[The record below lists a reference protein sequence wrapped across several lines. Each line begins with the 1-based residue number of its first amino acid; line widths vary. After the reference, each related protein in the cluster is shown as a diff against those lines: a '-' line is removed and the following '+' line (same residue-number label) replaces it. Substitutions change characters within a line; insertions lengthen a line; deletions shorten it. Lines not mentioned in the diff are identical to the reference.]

1 MEPSRKRQYCYK
13 ATGARRVNINALEF
27 CHITEDAFNRHLA
40 AISHLIATGQFQTSV
55 TNPVSSFPQMMIMT
69 TLPNHFAVE
78 LVGGR
83 RFNRKLKVIKR
94 KLENPDIYFGQFDY
108 PPEAKPVIILGGGIG
123 YMAVITASARQELD
137 RRFPGITDKYP
148 ATLASVAL
156 DAGPALR
163 FPSDANYVCV
173 HNALLANAL
182 EGMVRIRHVR
192 YALLIAKHT
201 KPAEYR
207 SYLEKELSVSNGSG
221 LIAAE
226 LIPDG
231 KAEAVLRAAQFAN
244 IYLMN
249 QLHETSIGSFIDQ
262 HREIL
267 LSALKAQD
275 LISEPYLRWVVPSA
289 DPNELAV
296 NPDLFV
302 RRADGYWDMYDL
314 KLALLNRK
322 DLTTGKRNRRRFV
335 TTIEDGIAQLAH
347 YRDFLSIPE
356 HATLAK
362 EKYGVT
368 FDRPRFVLVVG
379 NYENANAERIAD
391 ARRRFPDLELIDYD
405 SLLQLYLMHEDA
417 LPDYSRNQVP
427 PGWISS

>member
-1 MEPSRKRQYCYK
+1 
-13 ATGARRVNINALEF
+13 
-27 CHITEDAFNRHLA
+27 
-40 AISHLIATGQFQTSV
+40 
-55 TNPVSSFPQMMIMT
+55 MMIVT

-83 RFNRKLKVIKR
+83 QASRKLKVVKR

-108 PPEAKPVIILGGGIG
+108 PADAQPVIMSRGGGIAF
-123 YMAVITASARQELD
+123 MAIITAAARQELD
-137 RRFPGITDKYP
+137 RRFPGIADKYLS
-148 ATLASVAL
+148 TLISVAP
-156 DAGPALR
+156 DAGPALN
-163 FPSDANYVCV
+163 FSSDANYVCV

-182 EGMVRIRHVR
+182 EGMVRIRHIR
-192 YALLIAKHT
+192 YALLVAKDT
-201 KPAEYR
+201 GPDEYR

-226 LIPDG
+226 LIPGG
-231 KAEAVLRAAQFAN
+231 KTETVLRAAQFAN
-244 IYLMN
+244 IFLMN

-267 LSALKAQD
+267 LSALKGQS
-275 LISEPYLRWVVPSA
+275 LISEPYLPWIASSP
-289 DPNELAV
+289 DPDELAV

-302 RRADGYWDMYDL
+302 QRPDGYWDVYDL

-322 DLTTGKRNRRRFV
+322 YLTTGKRTRRRFV
-335 TTIEDGIAQLAH
+335 TTTIEDGIAQLAH

-356 HATLAK
+356 HAALAK

-379 NYENANAERIAD
+379 NYENANMERIAD

-405 SLLQLYLMHEDA
+405 SLLQLYLMNESA
-417 LPDYSRNQVP
+417 LPDYTSGQVP
-427 PGWISS
+427 TGRISS

>member
-1 MEPSRKRQYCYK
+1 MNYGTIDTRESSI
-13 ATGARRVNINALEF
+13 NIFEF
-27 CHITEDAFNRHLA
+27 CSITEDVFNRYFA
-40 AISHLIATGQFQTSV
+40 AISNLITTRQFKTTV
-55 TNPVSSFPQMMIMT
+55 TNPVPSFPQMMIAT

-83 RFNRKLKVIKR
+83 RVNRELKVVKR

-108 PPEAKPVIILGGGIG
+108 PTDAKPVIVLGGGIEF
-123 YMAVITASARQELD
+123 MVIVTTAAQRELD
-137 RRFPGITDKYP
+137 RRFPGIAEKYST
-148 ATLASVAL
+148 TLASVAP
-156 DAGPALR
+156 DAGPALK
-163 FPSDANYVCV
+163 FTPDANYVCV
-173 HNALLANAL
+173 HNSLLGNAL

-192 YALLIAKHT
+192 YALLIAKNT
-201 KPAEYR
+201 KPEEYR
-207 SYLEKELSVSNGSG
+207 SYLEKELSIRNGSR

-226 LIPDG
+226 LIPGG

-244 IYLMN
+244 TYLMN

-267 LSALKAQD
+267 LSALESQNI
-275 LISEPYLRWVVPSA
+275 ISEPYLPWVTPSP
-289 DPNELAV
+289 DPDELAV

-302 RRADGYWDMYDL
+302 QRADGYWDLYDL

-322 DLTTGKRNRRRFV
+322 DLTTGKRNRRKFV
-335 TTIEDGIAQLAH
+335 NTIEDGMAQLAH

-356 HATLAK
+356 HAALAK

-368 FDRPRFVLVVG
+368 FDKPRFVLVVG
-379 NYENANAERIAD
+379 NYENANVERIAD

-405 SLLQLYLMHEDA
+405 TLLQLYLMHEGA
-417 LPDYSRNQVP
+417 LPDYSSSQVP
-427 PGWISS
+427 TGRISSWS